1 MLVIVLACT
10 AFLLSLYA
18 PDRAWL
24 HSKGRLHLW
33 YHLVLFAML
42 GVLAM
47 RASVQRSERYALLI
61 VAVLVG
67 VGIELVEASRFVT
80 PLEWKDIGTDICGV
94 ILGGIAGWLLRR
106 QHRNA
111 T

>member
-1 MLVIVLACT
+1 V
-10 AFLLSLYA
+10 
-18 PDRAWL
+18 
-24 HSKGRLHLW
+24 
-33 YHLVLFAML
+33 
-42 GVLAM
+42 
-47 RASVQRSERYALLI
+47 LI